1 MINIKL
7 YSENR
12 RILQIAIPSI
22 ISNITVPLLGLID
35 VTIVGHLGSPAYI
48 GAIAVGGMLFNI
60 IYWIFG
66 FLRMGTSGMTSQAYG
81 QHDLNEITRL
91 LLRSVGVGLSIA
103 ICLLILQYP
112 ILKLAFTFIQTTPE
126 VEQLATTYFYI
137 CIWGAP
143 AMLGLYGFAGWFIGM
158 QNSRFPMY
166 IAITQN
172 IVNITASLCL
182 VYLLDM
188 KVAGVAT
195 GTLIAQYAG
204 FIMAI
209 LLYIRYYSKL
219 RKRIA
224 WREIW
229 QKQAMYRFFQVNRD
243 IFFRTL
249 CLVIVTMFFTS
260 AGAAQGEIVLAVNT
274 LLMQLFTLFS
284 YIMDGFA
291 YAGEALAGR
300 YIGARN
306 QPALR
311 NTVNH
316 LFYWGVGLSAAFTLL
331 YAIGGKGFLELLT
344 NDTSVI
350 NASDTYFYWALAIP
364 LAGFSAFLWDGLFM
378 AKYKRVLLKLSGES
392 LMGEKQYGID
402 EKRLAEYAAQIQEI
416 HEQGVQIGIVIGGG
430 NIFRGLSGA
439 NKGFD
444 RVKGDQMGML
454 ATVINSLALSSA
466 LVAAGVKA
474 RVLTAVR
481 MEPIGEFYSKWKAIE
496 HMENGEIVIMSAGTG
511 NPFFT
516 TDTGSSLR
524 GIEIEADVMLKG
536 TRVDGIY
543 TADPEKD
550 PTATKFHDITYD
562 EVLKRGLKV
571 MDLTA
576 TCMCKENN
584 LPIVVFDMDTVGN
597 LKKVIS
603 GEEIGTIVHN

>member
-1 MINIKL
+1 MIDKKQT
-7 YSENR
+7 SENR

-91 LLRSVGVGLSIA
+91 LLRSVGVGLFIA
-103 ICLLILQYP
+103 VCLLVLQYP

-143 AMLGLYGFAGWFIGM
+143 AILGLYGFAGWFIGM

-172 IVNITASLCL
+172 IVNIAASLCL

-209 LLYIRYYSKL
+209 LLYIRYYGKL
-219 RKRIA
+219 RKRFA
-224 WREIW
+224 WKDIW

-249 CLVIVTMFFTS
+249 CLVMVTMFFTS

-291 YAGEALAGR
+291 YAGEALGGRFHGAGDNASLHR
-300 YIGARN
+300 LVGTLLRWGAWL
-306 QPALR
+306 A
-311 NTVNH
+311 
-316 LFYWGVGLSAAFTLL
+316 AAFAVVYFFCGGPLL
-331 YAIGGKGFLELLT
+331 RLLT
-344 NDTSVI
+344 DRPEVV
-350 NASDTYFYWALAIP
+350 AEGMLYLPWAALVP
-364 LAGFSAFLWDGLFM
+364 LAGVWAFVWDGVFIGLTRTRAMLASM
-378 AKYKRVLLKLSGES
+378 AVAMLVFFAAWFVSRALGNHGLWLAFCLYLLVRG
-392 LMGEKQYGID
+392 
-402 EKRLAEYAAQIQEI
+402 LAEWCLY
-416 HEQGVQIGIVIGGG
+416 
-430 NIFRGLSGA
+430 R
-439 NKGFD
+439 
-444 RVKGDQMGML
+444 
-454 ATVINSLALSSA
+454 SA
-466 LVAAGVKA
+466 
-474 RVLTAVR
+474 
-481 MEPIGEFYSKWKAIE
+481 
-496 HMENGEIVIMSAGTG
+496 
-511 NPFFT
+511 
-516 TDTGSSLR
+516 
-524 GIEIEADVMLKG
+524 
-536 TRVDGIY
+536 
-543 TADPEKD
+543 
-550 PTATKFHDITYD
+550 
-562 EVLKRGLKV
+562 
-571 MDLTA
+571 
-576 TCMCKENN
+576 
-584 LPIVVFDMDTVGN
+584 
-597 LKKVIS
+597 
-603 GEEIGTIVHN
+603 